1 MLNTMLGMANT
12 GDESKVWL
20 IAVCMIVS
28 IIVVLALFI
37 INAKNKEDEDG
48 NDR

>member
-1 MLNTMLGMANT
+1 MLNTMLGMVNT

>member
-1 MLNTMLGMANT
+1 MLNTMLGMLNT
-12 GDESKVWL
+12 GDDSKIWL

-37 INAKNKEDEDG
+37 VNGKNKKDDDG
-48 NDR
+48 DDR